1 MRPSKIRLHLEADE
15 VVVALD
21 VAAPQVQLL
30 EGAVAVAEP
39 TAVLTL
45 PAMAEMDWNDGEAV
59 MEDQRPAAFSWVA
72 VATAPAFL

>member
-30 EGAVAVAEP
+30 EGAVAVAE
-39 TAVLTL
+39 
-45 PAMAEMDWNDGEAV
+45 EACKRKV
-59 MEDQRPAAFSWVA
+59 
-72 VATAPAFL
+72 